1 MGLTFFLFGGKMINI
16 VLFGSFLWV
25 LLTCY
30 LFLLKGELLCDS
42 KYYWGGRFRLS
53 RN

>member
-1 MGLTFFLFGGKMINI
+1 MGIGLTFVLYGNKMINI

-30 LFLLKGELLCDS
+30 LHTLKSELLCDS
-42 KYYWGGRFRLS
+42 KYYWGGTPA
-53 RN
+53 